1 MGIYTCTF
9 VNVIIFNAR
18 ERERE
23 MVVVDRFHFSR
34 ILYIVLATIPGLLV
48 YIYTTEIKSALTDHE
63 ICCQQHLDLKLIHLC
78 CKNSLHRYQF
88 HFIMISIKTCQPRT
102 LLLSMMKFFTC
113 CWVGAYIHCSFSLF
127 PWTKVRFHEIN
138 FSQKFMFSIWNRV
151 YLNQL

>member
-1 MGIYTCTF
+1 MGIYAF

-18 ERERE
+18 ERERGRE
-23 MVVVDRFHFSR
+23 LVVDRFHFYR

-102 LLLSMMKFFTC
+102 RFLSMKKFFTC
-113 CWVGAYIHCSFSLF
+113 CWVGAYNIALSLSFPELAKNLCFLF
-127 PWTKVRFHEIN
+127 GTVCI
-138 FSQKFMFSIWNRV
+138 
-151 YLNQL
+151 

>member
-1 MGIYTCTF
+1 MGIYTF

-18 ERERE
+18 ERERGRE
-23 MVVVDRFHFSR
+23 LVVDRFHFYR

-102 LLLSMMKFFTC
+102 RFLSMKKFFTC
-113 CWVGAYIHCSFSLF
+113 C
-127 PWTKVRFHEIN
+127 
-138 FSQKFMFSIWNRV
+138 
-151 YLNQL
+151 